1 MKKRRVLILL
11 TILFII
17 IAGFGAIFT
26 VRTVLANQ
34 TSSGNA
40 QSLLYTTGTQSIPTV
55 AASDSTANCDPSNI
69 PTPDSA
75 STSAEG
81 NVTPTIKPHLCSIPT
96 FTEQD
101 VRQYMSTV
109 SSFTGMRIRQ
119 LSPISPLRILFVTN
133 KVANDILNADTGIRS
148 DNLIV
153 CYVEVYGDFTVD
165 APFATTKKP
174 PLLHHGEM
182 VFDGVTGNELGMGVR
197 P

>member
-1 MKKRRVLILL
+1 MPYI
-11 TILFII
+11 
-17 IAGFGAIFT
+17 
-26 VRTVLANQ
+26 
-34 TSSGNA
+34 S
-40 QSLLYTTGTQSIPTV
+40 TG
-55 AASDSTANCDPSNI
+55 
-69 PTPDSA
+69 SA

-109 SSFTGMRIRQ
+109 SSFTGMGIRQ
-119 LSPISPLRILFVTN
+119 LSPHFTVTRILFVTN
-133 KVANDILNADTGIRS
+133 KVANDILNADTGISS
-148 DNLIV
+148 DTLIV

-165 APFATTKKP
+165 APFTTTKKP

-182 VFDGVTGNELGMGVR
+182 VFDGVTGNELSMGVK